1 MQSRLPTAVEPH
13 RSAQCGGRPALPTRR
28 RRRAAGGAP
37 VTARALALPY
47 NESQPHQILALL
59 WRHAAMVALS
69 ASALLPVLR
78 PPAAWAAAPQLGGGG
93 NGAPPSGGVG
103 GGGGGS
109 GGGGGDGWQL
119 ARRPPQE
126 AFQVAAANKPILL
139 TLVSFAVTRKAY
151 GKITKLFNRDYE
163 AATGRTVRFRLSF
176 GGSGSQARA
185 VIDGMP
191 ADVVALALPLDIIKI
206 AEAGLVR
213 DDWAKQFPNDSVV
226 AESVCAIVV
235 RKGNPKNIRGWDD
248 LARDDVSVITAN
260 PKTAG
265 VARWIFF
272 ALWGVKLGKGK
283 RAATQYVT
291 KVFDQVLVQPR
302 DAREAS
308 DVFYRQGMGDVLLT
322 YENEAIF
329 TNLVVPE
336 KDRLPFIVPDQNI
349 RIQCPLALVDY
360 NLANSPP
367 ELRHAATAFCNFLYT
382 KEAQREFAACGFRTP
397 YKDLSEEFGLQPV
410 KGLWTVEKR
419 LGGWKAVQTEFFED
433 TGICSEVLRDV
444 GARKLVARMAN
455 WAECGG
461 HGTAPRSGSQDSS
474 PSKPLP
480 PKTPAPSQL
489 EAAAP
494 VPSAQSALTH
504 LLQQQGA
511 SGEAAH
517 NSGASAA
524 ADARLQQPW
533 GHATSGAV
541 LAAIVHGGSAGE
553 DGEEEAMLL
562 FNAPAAAGGVDP
574 QLLVHSPDSSLDGG
588 EGFLQTAAAAA
599 AGGSSPAVQQQQQH
613 ESAGDGD
620 GERTP
625 RASSA
630 LRGMAGGVDLLSPS
644 ADPGFCLADLLQGP
658 APPPPR
664 VPDTARSPGS
674 SPAFLPED
682 LPHLPHLDEGSLS
695 GLSPRRS
702 LHLPGCSPLRL
713 TGLRDPT
720 HLPCM
725 PPAPVPRL
733 PLMPPGMPPTQL
745 RGHLPSHL
753 PSLPILPRPLS
764 GHPPPAL
771 PAPYSSTLR
780 RPLVQPLGRG
790 LPMPGALKG
799 PGLLLRPSGPLMP
812 HQGMQGMR
820 PLLAGLPRPAP
831 GPLMHSSGGGPTT
844 MVPMP
849 VPAGSSP
856 VPAQWLG
863 TAEDEFLTAEGVRTA
878 FAAVPAPTPTQQLQQ
893 QQQQPAPTAAGASK
907 GTPFQQQTWQPPPGG
922 RGSQPAAREA
932 AAGGAAVPVQAA
944 ASIRA
949 PAAAAAYAA
958 IKIEAAAGAAAAA
971 AAILAAPSA
980 APRPAAAAAGVLRP
994 GPQLPAQHPQLAAG
1008 WGVLRRAPGGDPMQS
1023 PAFRAFLAMLRGSS
1037 TEFEAGGR
1045 VLRLR
1050 QFLRAD
1056 VRPRVL
1062 DAVLDAL
1069 EANTRVEA
1077 LYIQNFEQGF
1087 LDEQLDRLV
1096 CLLRRRRIWA
1106 LNLGENFNTTQPAW
1120 QRFCEALP
1128 GTAVAHLFVSEQ
1140 HLAGSCLKVRMR
1152 DAIRA
1157 NRSAAPPRDPEVVV
1171 HVGNMW
1177 WNPRLPPSA
1186 GTYSPR
1192 GSNAAACA
1200 AAAAGVAAV
1209 VTVPL
1214 PAAASRESLS
1224 GGSAPAGV
1232 GSAGRSR
1239 SAPTSAGAATSGDG
1253 SAAAAASGPSTTPPP
1268 AAAGVVAP
1276 GGAEPASQQQQG
1288 YSLRLAPKRRQGYNE
1303 TEYFT
1308 GSPLAKRGPGV
1319 SAFGTAASQ
1328 SAAAAAAA
1336 AGVAAGVAAPQA
1348 PVLPMDT
1355 DRAGNGAHAGAD
1367 AGPDGA
1373 AGGRSGRR
1381 ASRPSAALL
1390 LQQAGSVSSDGE
1402 EVHGGELDESYDQED
1417 YEQEEEEEE
1426 DEEDEEDAIY
1436 LPFKSGLLV
1445 SSDPCA
1451 APTRASRR
1459 IQHRS
1464 AHATGGRLRP
1474 DSDLHT
1480 SDSSKGHQ
1488 SPPRS
1493 ATAPRRGR
1501 TLHQTAASAAA
1512 ASQRAAAARA
1522 RSAAVAAAQPAPTA
1536 AGGSTRIGGLP
1547 RAAATAAKRTV
1558 QSAAQ
1563 RIRSSSGRQ
1572 SSGEL
1577 KGRPSFAELMES
1589 GFMQPGSYRFTV
1601 GMQDIHAA
1609 LEGDGTIL
1617 YAGARYRAISKF
1629 ALVVLRERNPSRQS
1643 CDGWKEV
1650 TWNGEKLD
1658 VLRARFQSHQRKA
1671 AARKTG
1677 TAAAGAVRAIGM

>member
-1 MQSRLPTAVEPH
+1 MR
-13 RSAQCGGRPALPTRR
+13 GGT
-28 RRRAAGGAP
+28 
-37 VTARALALPY
+37 T
-47 NESQPHQILALL
+47 
-59 WRHAAMVALS
+59 HAAC
-69 ASALLPVLR
+69 R
-78 PPAAWAAAPQLGGGG
+78 P
-93 NGAPPSGGVG
+93 
-103 GGGGGS
+103 
-109 GGGGGDGWQL
+109 
-119 ARRPPQE
+119 
-126 AFQVAAANKPILL
+126 
-139 TLVSFAVTRKAY
+139 
-151 GKITKLFNRDYE
+151 
-163 AATGRTVRFRLSF
+163 
-176 GGSGSQARA
+176 
-185 VIDGMP
+185 
-191 ADVVALALPLDIIKI
+191 
-206 AEAGLVR
+206 
-213 DDWAKQFPNDSVV
+213 
-226 AESVCAIVV
+226 
-235 RKGNPKNIRGWDD
+235 
-248 LARDDVSVITAN
+248 
-260 PKTAG
+260 
-265 VARWIFF
+265 
-272 ALWGVKLGKGK
+272 
-283 RAATQYVT
+283 
-291 KVFDQVLVQPR
+291 
-302 DAREAS
+302 
-308 DVFYRQGMGDVLLT
+308 
-322 YENEAIF
+322 
-329 TNLVVPE
+329 
-336 KDRLPFIVPDQNI
+336 
-349 RIQCPLALVDY
+349 
-360 NLANSPP
+360 
-367 ELRHAATAFCNFLYT
+367 
-382 KEAQREFAACGFRTP
+382 
-397 YKDLSEEFGLQPV
+397 
-410 KGLWTVEKR
+410 
-419 LGGWKAVQTEFFED
+419 
-433 TGICSEVLRDV
+433 CS
-444 GARKLVARMAN
+444 

-644 ADPGFCLADLLQGP
+644 ADPGFCLADLLQVRRWGDCWPLCFPRQWEPGNDVRLAPCVLRLTHTASYQTAWIDRRPCLRWPCRLILKLLLLLWLLTRVQGP

-1008 WGVLRRAPGGDPMQS
+1008 WGVLRRAPGGDPMQVCELSICSWLSVPPSNNCLWQAGQDCQGQLPLLAVQRASVCWKSAGTHRTACCQLQPSMSTSSQCPAPLSRTCFSTPAPARSQS

-1077 LYIQNFEQGF
+1077 LYIQNFEQVRRLLCSARGCETNLWAASGWACLGLVWLGWAGLRLSVAPGRASPSRAGMSVPGLGVHPNAELCGDVLWRCLACAAGF
-1087 LDEQLDRLV
+1087 PGR
-1096 CLLRRRRIWA
+1096 A
-1106 LNLGENFNTTQPAW
+1106 AGPAGV
-1120 QRFCEALP
+1120 P
-1128 GTAVAHLFVSEQ
+1128 
-1140 HLAGSCLKVRMR
+1140 
-1152 DAIRA
+1152 
-1157 NRSAAPPRDPEVVV
+1157 AAPPP
-1171 HVGNMW
+1171 HLG
-1177 WNPRLPPSA
+1177 PQC
-1186 GTYSPR
+1186 R
-1192 GSNAAACA
+1192 GELQHH
-1200 AAAAGVAAV
+1200 AAGERAV
-1209 VTVPL
+1209 L
-1214 PAAASRESLS
+1214 ERM
-1224 GGSAPAGV
+1224 GM
-1232 GSAGRSR
+1232 
-1239 SAPTSAGAATSGDG
+1239 
-1253 SAAAAASGPSTTPPP
+1253 
-1268 AAAGVVAP
+1268 
-1276 GGAEPASQQQQG
+1276 QQQG
-1288 YSLRLAPKRRQGYNE
+1288 A
-1303 TEYFT
+1303 
-1308 GSPLAKRGPGV
+1308 V
-1319 SAFGTAASQ
+1319 
-1328 SAAAAAAA
+1328 
-1336 AGVAAGVAAPQA
+1336 
-1348 PVLPMDT
+1348 
-1355 DRAGNGAHAGAD
+1355 
-1367 AGPDGA
+1367 
-1373 AGGRSGRR
+1373 
-1381 ASRPSAALL
+1381 ALL
-1390 LQQAGSVSSDGE
+1390 
-1402 EVHGGELDESYDQED
+1402 GG
-1417 YEQEEEEEE
+1417 
-1426 DEEDEEDAIY
+1426 
-1436 LPFKSGLLV
+1436 
-1445 SSDPCA
+1445 
-1451 APTRASRR
+1451 
-1459 IQHRS
+1459 
-1464 AHATGGRLRP
+1464 
-1474 DSDLHT
+1474 
-1480 SDSSKGHQ
+1480 
-1488 SPPRS
+1488 
-1493 ATAPRRGR
+1493 
-1501 TLHQTAASAAA
+1501 
-1512 ASQRAAAARA
+1512 
-1522 RSAAVAAAQPAPTA
+1522 
-1536 AGGSTRIGGLP
+1536 
-1547 RAAATAAKRTV
+1547 
-1558 QSAAQ
+1558 
-1563 RIRSSSGRQ
+1563 
-1572 SSGEL
+1572 
-1577 KGRPSFAELMES
+1577 
-1589 GFMQPGSYRFTV
+1589 
-1601 GMQDIHAA
+1601 
-1609 LEGDGTIL
+1609 
-1617 YAGARYRAISKF
+1617 
-1629 ALVVLRERNPSRQS
+1629 
-1643 CDGWKEV
+1643 
-1650 TWNGEKLD
+1650 
-1658 VLRARFQSHQRKA
+1658 
-1671 AARKTG
+1671 
-1677 TAAAGAVRAIGM
+1677 